1 MSAPRNPHSSD
12 PHARAAATKRNRTR
26 RALLDAADAAFTARG
41 WARTRIEDV
50 AATAGVSPATAYN
63 HFPAKHA
70 LIAEVYAP
78 LIAPLVAT
86 EHARAAN
93 GDDSAGSADTDP
105 ATLVV
110 EQIRALARVCVR
122 NRGVTAAYWAA
133 VQDYT
138 VRVEAPPDPDDEQDP
153 RTIAPVADVLHD
165 LVERGQAA
173 GALRPDPPAGTLCPI
188 LVDVLLTRIALYPT
202 ETAER
207 LTRLVAGL
215 ALGVLA
221 PGRVAD

>member
-1 MSAPRNPHSSD
+1 MSPPRNPHSSD
-12 PHARAAATKRNRTR
+12 PRARAAATKRNRTR

-50 AATAGVSPATAYN
+50 ATTAGVSPATAYN

-86 EHARAAN
+86 EAARAAN
-93 GDDSAGSADTDP
+93 GDDDADP

-122 NRGVTAAYWAA
+122 NRGLTAAYWAA
-133 VQDYT
+133 VQDYE
-138 VRVEAPPDPDDEQDP
+138 VRVAAPPDPDDEQDP
-153 RTIAPVADVLHD
+153 RTIAPVAEVLHD

-173 GALRPDPPAGTLCPI
+173 GELRADPPAGTLCPI
-188 LVDVLLTRIALYPT
+188 LVDVLLARIALHAG
-202 ETAER
+202 EAAEPV
-207 LTRLVAGL
+207 TRLVAGL

-221 PGRVAD
+221 PERVADGGAPA

>member
-1 MSAPRNPHSSD
+1 MSPPRNPHSSD
-12 PHARAAATKRNRTR
+12 PRARAAATKRNRTR

-86 EHARAAN
+86 EHARAA
-93 GDDSAGSADTDP
+93 GGAEAVDGDP

-122 NRGVTAAYWAA
+122 NRGLTAAYWAA
-133 VQDYT
+133 VQDYA
-138 VRVEAPPDPDDEQDP
+138 VRVQAVPEPDDEQDP

-173 GALRPDPPAGTLCPI
+173 GELRPDPPADTLCPI
-188 LVDVLLTRIALYPT
+188 LVDVLLTRIALHPA
-202 ETAER
+202 ETAEP

-221 PGRVAD
+221 PERVAGG

>member
-1 MSAPRNPHSSD
+1 
-12 PHARAAATKRNRTR
+12 
-26 RALLDAADAAFTARG
+26 
-41 WARTRIEDV
+41 
-50 AATAGVSPATAYN
+50 VSPATAYN

-70 LIAEVYAP
+70 LIAAVYAP

-93 GDDSAGSADTDP
+93 GDDATAPDS
-105 ATLVV
+105 ATLLV

-122 NRGVTAAYWAA
+122 NRGLTSAYWAA
-133 VQDYT
+133 AQDYA

-165 LVERGQAA
+165 LVERAQAA
-173 GALRPDPPAGTLCPI
+173 GELRPDPPAATVCPI
-188 LVDVLLTRIALYPT
+188 LVDVLLARIALHPT
-202 ETAER
+202 ETVEA

-221 PGRVAD
+221 PDRPAR